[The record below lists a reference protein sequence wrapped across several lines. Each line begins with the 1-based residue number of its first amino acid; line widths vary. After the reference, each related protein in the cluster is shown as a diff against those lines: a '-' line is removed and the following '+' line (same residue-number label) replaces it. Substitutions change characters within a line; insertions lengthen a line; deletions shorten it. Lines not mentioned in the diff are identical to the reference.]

1 MRTTVVTVLGAILLT
16 GCASGPFKQQTI
28 APAFAKGD
36 TAIAHGWTGHPQYE
50 GELVT
55 VTGDFRWRWVKEL
68 QGNAM
73 RVYEV
78 QTSDGQK
85 FAAQEFQL
93 AHVK

>member
-1 MRTTVVTVLGAILLT
+1 MRITAITVLGGILLT
-16 GCASGPFKQQTI
+16 GCASGPFKQQTTR
-28 APAFAKGD
+28 PAFAKGD
-36 TAIAHGWTGHPQYE
+36 TAIAHGWTGHPRYE

-55 VTGDFRWRWVKEL
+55 VTGDFRWRWIKEL